1 MSTTRLALRRY
12 VGRLTRQALICTA
25 TGNGTTQTF
34 TDAINLPDPD
44 DTLIGRIGW
53 VSGGTAGNLYSTIR
67 VTDNV
72 QSTNTIT
79 FTPALSQSTA
89 TGDVIELWND
99 LDQGVTPAEVHDLI
113 NLAIESVA
121 DSFPIPAVDTEEVF
135 SQDDPELDIP
145 ATWRWLEGLEYQE
158 YSADPDV
165 EGKWKF
171 IWDDKFLYVDKANRV
186 VRVKKPWCYKLNTLN
201 VRLRGATRP
210 STLSSD
216 TATTYV
222 DAEWIARQVAYQ
234 ILLNISF
241 TMLDGAALERR
252 AATFKQEADA
262 IRMKARARPDG
273 LGIVLP
279 L

>member
-1 MSTTRLALRRY
+1 MLL
-12 VGRLTRQALICTA
+12 CTA
-25 TGNGTTQTF
+25 TGSGSTTTF
-34 TDAINLPDPD
+34 VDAINLIDPD

-53 VSGGTAGNLYSTIR
+53 FSAGTAGNLYSTVR

-79 FTPALSQSTA
+79 FTPAVAQATA
-89 TGDVIELWND
+89 AADVLELWND

-121 DSFPIPAVDTEEVF
+121 DAFPIPALDTEETF

-145 ATWRWLEGLEYQE
+145 ATWRWFEGLEYQE
-158 YSADPDV
+158 YSDDDT
-165 EGKWKF
+165 GKWKF
-171 IWDDKFLYVDKANRV
+171 IWDDKFLYVDKAQRT

-210 STLSSD
+210 TALTADTQSTP
-216 TATTYV
+216 V

-234 ILLNISF
+234 LLLNISF